1 MIAGGIAN
9 VRIAQEVEEL
19 QRESQALKEI
29 RSSLGSDEFSRKV
42 FDKVFKDDIER
53 LRGAEDMWKERQPP
67 EPLQYDKLE
76 EDSTAVDAGIANIDQ
91 REWTLSEDF
100 TVFKDR

>member
-1 MIAGGIAN
+1 
-9 VRIAQEVEEL
+9 
-19 QRESQALKEI
+19 
-29 RSSLGSDEFSRKV
+29 
-42 FDKVFKDDIER
+42 
-53 LRGAEDMWKERQPP
+53 MWKERQPP

-76 EDSTAVDAGIANIDQ
+76 EDSTAVNADIANIDQ